1 MVALYHLRCIR
12 RVCVKSSAGTL
23 HIWSAQAPSYLTH
36 GDSHTTPAVETNANE
51 KERQDARKTTG
62 VEGVQEAGEEP
73 RNETISMEELKGI
86 KAAIT
91 KLHLRSG
98 HPTNTALA
106 NCLRARGVP
115 KHVVQLALKY
125 KCYSCHSCQEV
136 RLPTPHAKVSMHKS
150 NTQWDTLQLD
160 IGQLHVGNTVIHFLV
175 LLDEASHFASACELF
190 RHSADESRN
199 ATASEII
206 LALETHWVQ
215 HRGLPGVMRTGPEG
229 SFRGYN
235 LNLWAQERGV
245 ELVHPWRRSWTDRRC
260 GSHDRKNQD

>member
-106 NCLRARGVP
+106 N
-115 KHVVQLALKY
+115 
-125 KCYSCHSCQEV
+125 
-136 RLPTPHAKVSMHKS
+136 
-150 NTQWDTLQLD
+150 
-160 IGQLHVGNTVIHFLV
+160 
-175 LLDEASHFASACELF
+175 
-190 RHSADESRN
+190 
-199 ATASEII
+199 
-206 LALETHWVQ
+206 
-215 HRGLPGVMRTGPEG
+215 
-229 SFRGYN
+229 
-235 LNLWAQERGV
+235 
-245 ELVHPWRRSWTDRRC
+245 
-260 GSHDRKNQD
+260 